1 MHTHFRARRVLGPVC
16 GGGPSMR
23 LWRLA
28 SRAAAGVMPAAQTP
42 VSGRFPPNPV
52 STVSRRWVAA
62 RTPRARSSEHLFN
75 PETCALQLQRTFT
88 SPGSHPANF
97 RVLSGPRS
105 QTESPPMFL
114 ISFIHSLPFIIL
126 LYFLRDLPTLLLTV
140 NSTVTESISGGSCWP
155 AAVPFLKSL
164 F

>member
-1 MHTHFRARRVLGPVC
+1 MHTHFRARCVLGPVC

-42 VSGRFPPNPV
+42 VSGRSPRP
-52 STVSRRWVAA
+52 
-62 RTPRARSSEHLFN
+62 TPCPQSHGAGWQRGPLVQGALSAFSIRKPAPFNYRERSHL
-75 PETCALQLQRTFT
+75 LGLI
-88 SPGSHPANF
+88 
-97 RVLSGPRS
+97 LSISAFYLDLVVR
-105 QTESPPMFL
+105 QSPPMFL
-114 ISFIHSLPFIIL
+114 ISFIRSLPFIIL
-126 LYFLRDLPTLLLTV
+126 LCFSRDLPTLLLTV

-155 AAVPFLKSL
+155 AAVPFFKSL